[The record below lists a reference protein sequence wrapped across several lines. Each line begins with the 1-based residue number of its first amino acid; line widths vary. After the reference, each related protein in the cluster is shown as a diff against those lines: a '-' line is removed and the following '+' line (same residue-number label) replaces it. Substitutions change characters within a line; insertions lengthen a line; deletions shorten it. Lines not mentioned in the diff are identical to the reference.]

1 MQLISHRVNTIK
13 QLRNLNNYYGIE
25 IDIRDN
31 EKDLVVVHN
40 PFEKG
45 VRLDKYLKYYNHK
58 IKMVLS
64 FKSEIKR
71 TKSIWINQIENECVS
86 NGNIINKKYAEA
98 FEVVKISSGF
108 KIL

>member
-1 MQLISHRVNTIK
+1 
-13 QLRNLNNYYGIE
+13 
-25 IDIRDN
+25 
-31 EKDLVVVHN
+31 
-40 PFEKG
+40 
-45 VRLDKYLKYYNHK
+45 
-58 IKMVLS
+58 MVLS